1 MFILTLMFV
10 LILCAQQVHLKPIK
24 TALDK
29 VEVARRMAARTPG
42 FSGAD
47 ISSVCNEAALIA
59 ARGDAKSV
67 DLTHFDAAI
76 DRVIAGLEKKSQVSS
91 FIDFFILSTSLTSM
105 ENLAVVTM
113 WYMWTEGLF

>member
-1 MFILTLMFV
+1 MLFLW
-10 LILCAQQVHLKPIK
+10 AQQVHLKPIK

-47 ISSVCNEAALIA
+47 IASVCNEAALIA

-91 FIDFFILSTSLTSM
+91 FIDFFTPSIFLTSI
-105 ENLAVVTM
+105 ENVAVVNT
-113 WYMWTEGLF
+113 WYTWTERLF